1 MLKKKLERNE
11 KNIEYIN
18 SFPKVYLVATWAKT
32 GVWELPFAGD
42 FAFDKY
48 AQCLVPLVYQYD
60 DMNGTADNYYL
71 RKITSTTA
79 GLIIGWTFV
88 KEEAYAMKERE
99 NARVRC

>member
-11 KNIEYIN
+11 IN
-18 SFPKVYLVATWAKT
+18 TKYVDSLPKVYLVATWAKT

-60 DMNGTADNYYL
+60 DMNGTEDNYYL

-79 GLIIGWTFV
+79 GFIIGWTFD
-88 KEEAYAMKERE
+88 KEEAYAMRERE
-99 NARVRC
+99 NARVNH